1 MGLCLLFPG
10 QGTQHPA
17 MFERLAGEPAAAPVL
32 GALAA
37 RLGADPMAL
46 PEERLAENR
55 NAQLLMV
62 GHALALAA
70 VLRDHDLELEPVVL
84 AGYSVGEIAA
94 HGFAGAFAPA
104 DALALAEE
112 RARCMD
118 EAAAEPQGM
127 LGLRGLP
134 VATARALAEQAGA
147 AVAIVNGPDHVVTGG
162 TVAALDRLEAL
173 AGPAGAHVRRLAVRV
188 ASHTPLIAAAG
199 PRFAAVLERTP
210 WRPPAVPVLSGIDGR
225 AVADRAALLRLL
237 PAQLH
242 TALDWA
248 RCLESAREYGATR
261 FLELGPGRSLTRMV
275 EETAP
280 GLPARAW
287 EDFRTPAGVAAWAGR
302 GR

>member
-17 MFERLAGEPAAAPVL
+17 MFERLDGEPAAAPVL
-32 GALAA
+32 TALAD
-37 RLGADPMAL
+37 RLGTAPSRL

-55 NAQLLMV
+55 TAQLLMV

-70 VLRDHDLELEPVVL
+70 VLEEQGLEPVVM

-118 EAAAEPQGM
+118 EAVAESQGM

-134 VATARALAEQAGA
+134 VATARALAEDAGA
-147 AVAIVNGPDHVVTGG
+147 VVAIVNGPDHVVAGG
-162 TVAALDRLEAL
+162 TVPALDRLEAS
-173 AGPAGAHVRRLAVRV
+173 AASTGAHVRRLAVRV
-188 ASHTPLIAAAG
+188 ASHTPLIATAG
-199 PRFAAVLERTP
+199 PRFAAVMERVP
-210 WRPPAVPVLSGIDGR
+210 WRPPEVPVLSGIDGR
-225 AVADRAALLRLL
+225 AVTDRAALLGLL

-242 TALDWA
+242 TPLDWS
-248 RCLESAREYGATR
+248 RCVESALEYGATR

-275 EETAP
+275 EEALP
-280 GLPARAW
+280 GIPARAW
-287 EDFRTPAGVAAWAGR
+287 EDFRTPAGLAAWAKR
-302 GR
+302 GG

>member
-10 QGTQHPA
+10 QGTQHTA
-17 MFERLAGEPAAAPVL
+17 MFERLTDAPAAAPVL
-32 GALAA
+32 AALAG
-37 RLGADPMAL
+37 RLGSDPTSLA
-46 PEERLAENR
+46 EDRLAENR
-55 NAQLLMV
+55 VAQLLMV

-70 VLRDHDLELEPVVL
+70 VLRDHELEPVVL
-84 AGYSVGEIAA
+84 AGYSVGEISA

-118 EAAAEPQGM
+118 TAVAEPQGM

-134 VATARALAEQAGA
+134 VERARALAGEAGA
-147 AVAIVNGPDHVVTGG
+147 VVAIVNGPDHVVIGG
-162 TVAALDRLEAL
+162 TVTALDRLEAL
-173 AGPAGAHVRRLAVRV
+173 AAGTAAHVRRLAVRV

-199 PRFAAVLERTP
+199 PRFAAALERTP

-225 AVADRAALLRLL
+225 VIADRAGLLRLL
-237 PAQLH
+237 PAQLR
-242 TALDWA
+242 TPLDWA
-248 RCLESAREYGATR
+248 RCVESALEYGATR

-275 EETAP
+275 EEAAP
-280 GLPARAW
+280 GIPARAW
-287 EDFRTPAGVAAWAGR
+287 EDFRTPAGLAAWVGR

>member
-17 MFERLAGEPAAAPVL
+17 MFERLAAEPAAAPVL
-32 GALAA
+32 AELTA
-37 RLGADPMAL
+37 RLGSDPAAL

-55 NAQLLMV
+55 TAQLLMV
-62 GHALALAA
+62 GHALALAT
-70 VLRDHDLELEPVVL
+70 VLEEHGLEPVVL

-94 HGFAGAFAPA
+94 HGFAGAFAVA
-104 DALALAEE
+104 DALAVAEE

-118 EAAAEPQGM
+118 AAVAESQGM

-134 VATARALAEQAGA
+134 VAAARALADDAGA
-147 AVAIVNGPDHVVTGG
+147 VIAIVNGPDHLIAGG
-162 TVAALDRLEAL
+162 TVPALDRLEAS
-173 AGPAGAHVRRLAVRV
+173 AGRAGAHVRRLAVRV

-225 AVADRAALLRLL
+225 TVADRAGLLRLL

-242 TALDWA
+242 TPLDWS
-248 RCLESAREYGATR
+248 RCVESALEYGATR

-275 EETAP
+275 EEMLP
-280 GLPARAW
+280 GIPARAW
-287 EDFRTPAGVAAWAGR
+287 EDFRTPAGLAAWARR
-302 GR
+302 GG